1 MAENSVREIGPQE
14 ARQRI
19 EAGAL
24 LLDVRRQDEFDQ
36 ARIPGSTLI
45 VLDELTKRVGELPRD
60 REIVVQCKSGG
71 RSGRAAAW
79 LVAQGYSAVNLAG
92 GIDEW
97 NEQGLPV
104 EPGNPQTND

>member
-1 MAENSVREIGPQE
+1 MDENQVPEIGPEE

-24 LLDVRRQDEFDQ
+24 LLDVRRQDEFDL

-45 VLDELTKRVGELPRD
+45 VLDELTQRAGELPRD

-71 RSGRAAAW
+71 RSARAAAW
-79 LVAQGYSAVNLAG
+79 LNAHGYSAVNLAG
-92 GIDEW
+92 GIEDW
-97 NEQGLPV
+97 REQGLPV
-104 EPGNPQTND
+104 EPGNPSVSD